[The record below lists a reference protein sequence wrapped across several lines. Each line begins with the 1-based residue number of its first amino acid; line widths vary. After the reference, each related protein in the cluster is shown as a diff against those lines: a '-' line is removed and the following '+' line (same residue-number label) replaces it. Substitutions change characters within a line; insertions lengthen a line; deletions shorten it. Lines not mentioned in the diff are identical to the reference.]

1 MIYHIEYKDGDSD
14 RENATAHTL
23 ASTTASMSVAAA
35 PSLHLSISLTLSA
48 IVSLLSTQLLAAS
61 SNSLAVSFGH

>member
-35 PSLHLSISLTLSA
+35 ATLRSSGFSLSLSR
-48 IVSLLSTQLLAAS
+48 LLDSTVLNVVQIGRAH
-61 SNSLAVSFGH
+61 V